1 MFSVCCLGTRKG
13 PTKRK
18 VREKHDNFSLV
29 HFFQLLYGNI
39 IHTSIEM
46 RVESLSVLQ
55 LMTTVVLYHLWCPS
69 DTDALSR
76 SSQTEDMS
84 MSSPDKGREG
94 HKLTTQIQ
102 DRTHDRKQPQPGTS
116 HTIATSHAPGTKG
129 QREVCVY
136 SVANICELTTICLV
150 INFISCYFVFLSLHP
165 PHAHTASAGVHKYE
179 YVGNKKTGAPT
190 PPQEWVSTT
199 KLNKTIMILYTYGSH
214 HVLYELFT
222 AIAALWQTV
231 GLLVYC
237 SDWVLYCSL
246 SGKTSY
252 QTNQHWH
259 CK

>member
-1 MFSVCCLGTRKG
+1 MSIRYRRTEQIVPDRGYVHVQPWQRTWGAQTDHPNPGQNPWSQATTTRHQPYYSHQPCTRNQRSERGLRIEFS
-13 PTKRK
+13 
-18 VREKHDNFSLV
+18 KHLQADNNLSL
-29 HFFQLLYGNI
+29 L
-39 IHTSIEM
+39 TSSAAI
-46 RVESLSVLQ
+46 L
-55 LMTTVVLYHLWCPS
+55 
-69 DTDALSR
+69 
-76 SSQTEDMS
+76 
-84 MSSPDKGREG
+84 
-94 HKLTTQIQ
+94 
-102 DRTHDRKQPQPGTS
+102 
-116 HTIATSHAPGTKG
+116 
-129 QREVCVY
+129 
-136 SVANICELTTICLV
+136 
-150 INFISCYFVFLSLHP
+150 FLSLYP

-214 HVLYELFT
+214 HVLYELVT

-231 GLLVYC
+231 GLLVYF

>member
-116 HTIATSHAPGTKG
+116 HTIATSHVPGTKG

-165 PHAHTASAGVHKYE
+165 PHAHTASAGEHEYE
-179 YVGNKKTGAPT
+179 CIGNKKTGAPT
-190 PPQEWVSTT
+190 LPLRVSFHHKVKWNTYDIVILWFPPCPVWVSYSDSSIVTDCGSVS
-199 KLNKTIMILYTYGSH
+199 IL
-214 HVLYELFT
+214 
-222 AIAALWQTV
+222 
-231 GLLVYC
+231 
-237 SDWVLYCSL
+237 
-246 SGKTSY
+246 
-252 QTNQHWH
+252 
-259 CK
+259 